1 MVISVLLGAGFRR
14 LLFVWHFSF
23 SSKKLFS
30 GNTKRLPVRV
40 QLGGAGTELGCVGDT
55 SPAVN
60 PWTFR
65 LLHLFRS
72 HEELYTLVQGRKK
85 GQEEVTQCL

>member
-1 MVISVLLGAGFRR
+1 MWLLSFGIF
-14 LLFVWHFSF
+14 FF

-30 GNTKRLPVRV
+30 GNTKHLPVRV
-40 QLGGAGTELGCVGDT
+40 QLGGAGTELGCMGDT
-55 SPAVN
+55 RLAVVN
-60 PWTFR
+60 SWTFH

>member
-1 MVISVLLGAGFRR
+1 MRGGVRM

-30 GNTKRLPVRV
+30 GITKRLPVRV
-40 QLGGAGTELGCVGDT
+40 QLGGADTELGCVGDM

-60 PWTFR
+60 SWTFH

-72 HEELYTLVQGRKK
+72 HAELYTLVQGRKK